1 MKFMRSAAV
10 AALFLAPSAGLANC
24 FAPETF
30 ATEVAA
36 SAATPCTLVL
46 DEAEPAPGAKFLRA
60 EPSSPA
66 YAVGDAFPVYE
77 HNMLI
82 DPPRYGLAPVDGNWR
97 YYRANGHT
105 YKVDAQSFAV
115 LDVVSEGYAALLN

>member
-1 MKFMRSAAV
+1 MKLMRSAAV
-10 AALFLAPSAGLANC
+10 AALFLAPSTGLANC
-24 FAPETF
+24 LAPETF
-30 ATEVAA
+30 GAA
-36 SAATPCTLVL
+36 SATEPCTLVL
-46 DEAEPAPGAKFLRA
+46 DEPAPGAKFLRV
-60 EPSSPA
+60 EPSTPS

-82 DPPRYGLAPVDGNWR
+82 DPPRYGLPPVNGNWR